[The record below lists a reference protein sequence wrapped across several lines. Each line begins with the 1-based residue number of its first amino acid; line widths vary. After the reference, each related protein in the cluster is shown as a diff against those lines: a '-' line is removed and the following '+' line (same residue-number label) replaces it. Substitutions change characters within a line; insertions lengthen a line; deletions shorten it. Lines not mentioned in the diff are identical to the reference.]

1 MSETQKIRALGLL
14 SGGLDSQLAIS
25 VLKAQGIEVEAIVFD
40 SPFYNPAAAKK
51 AVKNLGVPL
60 RVIDFTDDIV
70 ELVNDP
76 PHGFGGNMNPCI
88 DCHARMLKRAGEIM
102 VEEGFHFLFTGEVLN
117 QRPMSQNRRSLGV
130 VAHDSSFDDL
140 VLRPLCAQ
148 HLEPTKPEREGWVDR
163 SRLLALNGRS
173 RKPQFALAEE
183 YGLKEYP
190 SPAGGC
196 RLTEPHY
203 SERLADLKAHEGLN
217 DTRALELLRYGRH
230 FRLGDAIKLIVGR
243 DAEDCGRLEALIGD
257 EDMVLMLADGPGP
270 TGMLPPGAT
279 EAEIAQ
285 AAAILV
291 RYTRTPEDATV
302 GVRISRADQELQVV
316 ETSPMAEAD
325 VEALRIGKA

>member
-1 MSETQKIRALGLL
+1 MAETIRALGLL
-14 SGGLDSQLAIS
+14 SGGLDSQLAIC
-25 VLKAQGIEVEAIVFD
+25 VLRAQGIEVEVIVFD

-51 AVKNLGVPL
+51 AAKNLGVPL

-102 VEEGFHFLFTGEVLN
+102 TREGFHFLFTGEVLN
-117 QRPMSQNRRSLGV
+117 QRPMSQNRRSLGI
-130 VAHDSSFDDL
+130 VAHDSEFDDL
-140 VLRPLCAQ
+140 VVRPLCAQ
-148 HLEPTKPEREGWVDR
+148 LLEPTKPEREGWVDR

-203 SERLADLKAHEGLN
+203 SERLADLKDHEGLD
-217 DTRALELLRYGRH
+217 DTRALTLLRYGRH
-230 FRLGDAIKLIVGR
+230 FRLSEKIKLILGR
-243 DAEDCGRLEALIGD
+243 HAEDCAHIEELIADG
-257 EDMVLMLADGPGP
+257 ELVLMLADGPGP
-270 TGMLPPGAT
+270 TGLLPSDAT
-279 EAEIAQ
+279 DVQVAT
-285 AAAILV
+285 AASILV
-291 RYTRTPEDATV
+291 RYTRVPADETV
-302 GVRISRADQELQVV
+302 GVRVKRGEDEQIV
-316 ETSPMAEAD
+316 EATAMAEAD
-325 VEALRIGKA
+325 VEAMRIGTA